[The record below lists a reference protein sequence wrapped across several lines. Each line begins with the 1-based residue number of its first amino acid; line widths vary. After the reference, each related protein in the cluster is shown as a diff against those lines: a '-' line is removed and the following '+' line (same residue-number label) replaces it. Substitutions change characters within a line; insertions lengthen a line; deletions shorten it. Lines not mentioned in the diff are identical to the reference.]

1 MEIRSISLLIFS
13 SIITSVVFVYILS
26 RLLHGAVSQFLAFD
40 YGDFLA
46 FLGYGDFFSVL
57 VLLRESVDINVGTA
71 IVDVQ
76 SLH

>member
-13 SIITSVVFVYILS
+13 SIIAAVVFVYVLS
-26 RLLHGAVSQFLAFD
+26 RLLHGAISQFLALY

-46 FLGYGDFFSVL
+46 FLGCGDFFSVF
-57 VLLRESVDINVGTA
+57 VLLRKSVDINVGTA

>member
-1 MEIRSISLLIFS
+1 MEIRFISLLIFS
-13 SIITSVVFVYILS
+13 SIIAAVVFIYVLS
-26 RLLHGAVSQFLAFD
+26 RLLHGAVSQFLPFD

-46 FLGYGDFFSVL
+46 FLGYGDFFSIF
-57 VLLRESVDINVGTA
+57 VLLRESIDINVGTA